1 MRPALS
7 REALLLWLRFSESP
21 PDSRLLRFRDCYCM
35 VVDTYFS
42 CMKIT
47 LNIDPV
53 LLRKAQ
59 EIAGTTSKTTAID
72 LALRDFVQRGSLL
85 AALDDAQKLSPEEWG
100 AAVDPNYDVMA
111 MRVAETASTYGGK
124 TRPRR

>member
-1 MRPALS
+1 
-7 REALLLWLRFSESP
+7 
-21 PDSRLLRFRDCYCM
+21 M
-35 VVDTYFS
+35 VIDTYFC

-59 EIAGTTSKTTAID
+59 EIAGTSSKTTAID

-85 AALDDAQKLSPEEWG
+85 AALNDAQKLSPEEWG
-100 AAVDPNYDVMA
+100 AALDPNYDVMA
-111 MRVAETASTYGGK
+111 MRVAETEATYGSK
-124 TRPRR
+124 TRSRR

>member
-1 MRPALS
+1 
-7 REALLLWLRFSESP
+7 
-21 PDSRLLRFRDCYCM
+21 M
-35 VVDTYFS
+35 VLDTYYRR
-42 CMKIT
+42 MKVT

-59 EIAGTTSKTTAID
+59 QIAGTTSKTTAID

>member
-1 MRPALS
+1 LDGQNQIGTKTRQP
-7 REALLLWLRFSESP
+7 EA
-21 PDSRLLRFRDCYCM
+21 CYCM
-35 VVDTYFS
+35 VLDTYYRR
-42 CMKIT
+42 MKVT

-59 EIAGTTSKTTAID
+59 QIAGTTSKTTAID

>member
-1 MRPALS
+1 MATN
-7 REALLLWLRFSESP
+7 
-21 PDSRLLRFRDCYCM
+21 
-35 VVDTYFS
+35 TYFS
-42 CMKIT
+42 CMKVT

-111 MRVAETASTYGGK
+111 MRVAESGATYGGK
-124 TRPRR
+124 TRSRR

>member
-1 MRPALS
+1 MA
-7 REALLLWLRFSESP
+7 A
-21 PDSRLLRFRDCYCM
+21 
-35 VVDTYFS
+35 DTYFI

-53 LLRKAQ
+53 LLRRAQ

-85 AALDDAQKLSPEEWG
+85 AALDDAQRLSPEDWS
-100 AAVDPNYDVMA
+100 AALDPNYDVLA
-111 MRVAETASTYGGK
+111 MRIAETGATYGGK
-124 TRPRR
+124 TRSRR

>member
-1 MRPALS
+1 MAL
-7 REALLLWLRFSESP
+7 EP
-21 PDSRLLRFRDCYCM
+21 
-35 VVDTYFS
+35 YFC

-85 AALDDAQKLSPEEWG
+85 AALDDAQKLSPEAWG
-100 AAVDPNYDVMA
+100 AALDPNYDVLA
-111 MRVAETASTYGGK
+111 MRVAETGATYGGK
-124 TRPRR
+124 TRTRR

>member
-1 MRPALS
+1 MA
-7 REALLLWLRFSESP
+7 A
-21 PDSRLLRFRDCYCM
+21 
-35 VVDTYFS
+35 DTYFS
-42 CMKIT
+42 CMKVT

-111 MRVAETASTYGGK
+111 MRVAESGATYGGK
-124 TRPRR
+124 TRSRR